1 MKPYRTLVFAKLVQ
15 ESALT
20 VGGNTPHE
28 LVDLPLARDG
38 AGRPTLR
45 GSTLAGTF
53 IATAR
58 AIAGSLPRAITSA
71 LDERDLTASAWRFAH
86 AHPLDTTSTTFH
98 QHVSIDPR
106 TGAARDDHLFTLEAL
121 PPGTCWNFEL
131 EIAPSRETPFARLEA
146 LAAAVLGEWTTPGG
160 AHLGRGHRHGYGWCH
175 LAEPLIV
182 RLTAEHAHL
191 WPDAFAA
198 DLPAAHW
205 IARLRAAGAPVLTLA
220 QWRDSLS
227 PELAELG
234 GRRHLAELT
243 GRIQVGERPD
253 GYGLDT
259 LSLGGHARLYLQAPE
274 LFPRVIAPAEI
285 PFPAEAFV
293 PDFIISALPDPQGR
307 LCPHVPGASIRGV
320 WRAALE
326 RHYRATGKD
335 AAILHTLFGSTEDA
349 GRLALSDATLLD
361 DDWKLLWQQ
370 HVAIDEFSGGV
381 AGSAKFDRLG
391 LARGTFTWR
400 ARLEADSPHEIDRLL
415 DPLRTLLTA
424 LGEGHL
430 PLGGGIWRGH
440 GHVRWQLDA
449 CRIRRLGAPA
459 GSLP

>member
-1 MKPYRTLVFAKLVQ
+1 MKPYRTLVFAELVQ
-15 ESALT
+15 ESPLT
-20 VGGNTPHE
+20 VGGNAPHE

-45 GSTLAGTF
+45 GSTLAGNF

-71 LDERDLTASAWRFAH
+71 LDERDLTASSWRFAH
-86 AHPLDTTSTTFH
+86 AHPLETRPPTFH

-121 PPGTCWNFEL
+121 PPHTRWNFEL
-131 EIAPSRETPFARLEA
+131 EIAPSRDTPFTRLEA

-175 LAEPLIV
+175 LAEPVIV

-191 WPDAFAA
+191 WPDAFAP

-205 IARLRAAGAPVLTLA
+205 IDRLRAAGAPVLTLA
-220 QWRDSLS
+220 QWRNSLS

-259 LSLGGHARLYLQAPE
+259 LSLGGHARLHFHTAE
-274 LFPRVIAPAEI
+274 IFHRVIPPRDI
-285 PFPAEAFV
+285 PFPAEAFD
-293 PDFIISALPDPQGR
+293 PDFTIAALPDAAGR
-307 LCPHVPGASIRGV
+307 MAPYLPGASIRGV
-320 WRAALE
+320 WRAALQ
-326 RHYRATGKD
+326 RHYRATAKD
-335 AAILHTLFGSTEDA
+335 DALLHTLFGSTEHA
-349 GRLALSDATLLD
+349 GRLAVSDGTLCD

-381 AGSAKFDRLG
+381 AGAAKFDRLS
-391 LARGTFTWR
+391 LARATFGWR
-400 ARLEADSPHEIDRLL
+400 ARLEGDSHDEVERLL
-415 DPLRTLLTA
+415 EPLRQLLAA
-424 LGEGHL
+424 LGQGHL

-440 GHVRWQLDA
+440 GHVRWELDT
-449 CRIRRLGAPA
+449 CQTRLLGAPP
-459 GSLP
+459 GRHP